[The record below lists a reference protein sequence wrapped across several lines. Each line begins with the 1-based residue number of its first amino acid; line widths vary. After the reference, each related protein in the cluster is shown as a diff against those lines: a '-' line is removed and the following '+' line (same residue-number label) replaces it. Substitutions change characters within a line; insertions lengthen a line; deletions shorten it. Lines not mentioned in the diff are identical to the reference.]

1 MDMEGRRCGCGK
13 GVSRTAERVFNDGSL
28 EDGEN
33 GGDEMEIAPTLLLE
47 KKGCLAAKT
56 LFGEN
61 CRFRRQGER
70 LLCLKEQKY
79 FKGSVKSIRRP
90 KEPNNVLDE
99 KNYSH
104 ILWWKERME
113 SCRKPSTVQLIKRL
127 TYSNLLGLDI
137 NLKNGS
143 LKEGTLNREILQFK
157 STFPREV
164 LLCRVGDFYEALGI
178 DACILVEY
186 AGLNPFG
193 GLRTDSIPRA
203 GCPVV
208 NLRQTLD
215 DLTRNGYSVVSI
227 FSSSPVMLLIVAF
240 HRLGDCIVEEVQGPT
255 QARSRKDRFISGH
268 AHPGSPYVFGLV
280 GSARAMYF
288 CWLSRL
294 CQCCWSSLT
303 IFFLGISRSAKGYCI
318 ISILE
323 TMKTYS
329 TDDGLTEEAL
339 VTKLRTG
346 TCRWGEF
353 GEGGLL
359 WGECRARHY
368 EWLDGNPMNELL
380 SKVKE
385 LYGLDN
391 EVTFRNITVTSE
403 NRPRPIHLG
412 TATQI
417 GAIPTEGIPSLLKVL
432 LPPNCN
438 GLPVLRGPAKV
449 AGGWVGR
456 RRGCR
461 RLGRAEEGRQRQEGR
476 RRGVGMDCRRPR
488 GRRRGRQRLGR
499 AEEGH
504 LRLGSGLRRL
514 GFDREWSTGPGY
526 IRDLLLN
533 PPAYAIASTI
543 QEVCRLMGNV
553 RCSIP
558 EFTCVSSAKL
568 VKLLELREAN
578 HIEFCKIKSVLDEIL
593 QMYKNPELLE
603 ILKLLMDP
611 TWVAT
616 GLKIDF
622 DKLVSECEWTSTRI
636 GEIISLDV
644 ESDQQISSYPNIP
657 SEFFEDM
664 ESSWKGRVKRIHLE
678 EAFEE
683 VEKAAAALSLAV
695 SQDFLPII
703 SRIKASTA
711 PLGGPKGEIL
721 YAREHEAVWFK
732 GKRFTPAVWAGTP
745 GEVQIKQLKAAV
757 DSKGRKVGE
766 EWFTTV
772 KVEDAL
778 TRYHEAGAKATARVL
793 ELLRTLSAELQSKI
807 NILVFAS
814 MLLVIA
820 KALFAHVSEGRRRKW
835 VFPTLTPLH
844 PSKDEE
850 PSDVAGG
857 MKIIGLSP
865 YWFDVAQGSA
875 VQNTVD
881 MQSLVLLTGPNGGG
895 KSSLLRSICAASLLG
910 ICGLMVPAES
920 AFIPH
925 FDSIML
931 HMKSYDSP
939 ADGKSSFQMEMS
951 EIRSVISGA
960 TSRSLVLVDEIC
972 RGTETAKGT
981 CIAGS
986 IVETLDAIGC
996 LGIVSTH
1003 LHGIFD
1009 LPLTTNHTVY
1019 KAMAT
1024 ENVDGLPKPTW
1035 KLIDGICKESLAFET
1050 AQREGIPET
1059 IIQRAEE
1066 LYSSVYTKDMLSERS
1081 EAKLDRFT
1089 LYTNVNGSNESSHR
1103 FNGNSKSD
1111 FYAEGKS
1118 ATPLEILQKE
1128 VESAVTIVVQKK
1140 LIELYNKKNLS
1151 EFPEVKCVAIAAREQ
1166 PPPSTIGSSSVYVML
1181 RPDRKLY
1188 VGEVFN
1194 LGVMHYYYYQTDDL
1208 EGRIRAHRSK
1218 KGMDNASF
1226 IYFLVPGKSLAC
1238 QLETLLVNQ
1247 LPNQGFQLTNQ
1258 ADGKHRNFGTSSIS
1272 LESVS
1277 SHR

>member
-1 MDMEGRRCGCGK
+1 MHQ
-13 GVSRTAERVFNDGSL
+13 T
-28 EDGEN
+28 
-33 GGDEMEIAPTLLLE
+33 
-47 KKGCLAAKT
+47 
-56 LFGEN
+56 
-61 CRFRRQGER
+61 
-70 LLCLKEQKY
+70 
-79 FKGSVKSIRRP
+79 
-90 KEPNNVLDE
+90 VL
-99 KNYSH
+99 H
-104 ILWWKERME
+104 
-113 SCRKPSTVQLIKRL
+113 
-127 TYSNLLGLDI
+127 
-137 NLKNGS
+137 
-143 LKEGTLNREILQFK
+143 
-157 STFPREV
+157 
-164 LLCRVGDFYEALGI
+164 
-178 DACILVEY
+178 Y
-186 AGLNPFG
+186 A
-193 GLRTDSIPRA
+193 
-203 GCPVV
+203 
-208 NLRQTLD
+208 
-215 DLTRNGYSVVSI
+215 
-227 FSSSPVMLLIVAF
+227 SS
-240 HRLGDCIVEEVQGPT
+240 
-255 QARSRKDRFISGH
+255 
-268 AHPGSPYVFGLV
+268 
-280 GSARAMYF
+280 
-288 CWLSRL
+288 
-294 CQCCWSSLT
+294 
-303 IFFLGISRSAKGYCI
+303 FF
-318 ISILE
+318 
-323 TMKTYS
+323 
-329 TDDGLTEEAL
+329 
-339 VTKLRTG
+339 TG

-368 EWLDGNPMNELL
+368 EWLDGNPRNELL

-385 LYGLDN
+385 LYGLND

-432 LPPNCN
+432 LPPNCT
-438 GLPVLRGPAKV
+438 GLPVL
-449 AGGWVGR
+449 
-456 RRGCR
+456 
-461 RLGRAEEGRQRQEGR
+461 
-476 RRGVGMDCRRPR
+476 
-488 GRRRGRQRLGR
+488 
-499 AEEGH
+499 
-504 LRLGSGLRRL
+504 
-514 GFDREWSTGPGY
+514 Y

-543 QEVCRLMGNV
+543 QECGGTRGRL
-553 RCSIP
+553 IQ
-558 EFTCVSSAKL
+558 L

-683 VEKAAAALSLAV
+683 VEKAAVALSLAV

-778 TRYHEAGAKATARVL
+778 TRYHEAGAEATARVL

-835 VFPTLTPLH
+835 VFPTLSPLH
-844 PSKDEE
+844 QSKDGETSE
-850 PSDVAGG
+850 VAGG

-1009 LPLTTNHTVY
+1009 LPLTTNHTVH

-1066 LYSSVYTKDMLSERS
+1066 LYSSVYTKDMLSEMS
-1081 EAKLDRFT
+1081 GAKLKRFT
-1089 LYTNVNGSNESSHR
+1089 FNTNVNGSNESSHR
-1103 FNGNSKSD
+1103 FNGNGKSES
-1111 FYAEGKS
+1111 YAEGES
-1118 ATPLEILQKE
+1118 ATPMEILQKE
-1128 VESAVTIVVQKK
+1128 VDSAVTIVVQKK

-1188 VGEVFN
+1188 VGE
-1194 LGVMHYYYYQTDDL
+1194 TDDL

-1218 KGMDNASF
+1218 QGMDNASF

-1258 ADGKHRNFGTSSIS
+1258 ADGKHRNFGTSGIS

-1277 SHR
+1277 AHR